1 MKLYKIKINEIL
13 DILTV
18 RFVTDDNLNV
28 CILFD
33 GVPKFRMG
41 LINVETALL
50 SPLLVG
56 VLLIEK
62 ARPSLSVVFL
72 KFSIESLPKNAT
84 KYFSTLTHS
93 KMKFKLCSK
102 NR

>member
-1 MKLYKIKINEIL
+1 MTFYKIKINEIV

-18 RFVTDDNLNV
+18 RFVTDDSLNV

-33 GVPKFRMG
+33 GVPKFLMG

-72 KFSIESLPKNAT
+72 KFSIESFAKNAT
-84 KYFSTLTHS
+84 KYFSTLTYN
-93 KMKFKLCSK
+93 KMKLKLCSK